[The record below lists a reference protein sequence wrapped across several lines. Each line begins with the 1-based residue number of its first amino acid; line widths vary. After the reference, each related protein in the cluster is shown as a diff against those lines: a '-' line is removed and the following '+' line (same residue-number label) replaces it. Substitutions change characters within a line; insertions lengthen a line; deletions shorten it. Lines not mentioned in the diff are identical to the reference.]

1 MKTKQ
6 TRDTRLIGCD
16 CMESSEVKLSQ
27 TLFTHPFCRRMELD
41 YGAEGKFHFL
51 IVNLVSVS
59 NICCLLE
66 FLCCANAELF

>member
-6 TRDTRLIGCD
+6 TQDTRLIGCD

-51 IVNLVSVS
+51 IVNLVSVCQYLPFAFIS
-59 NICCLLE
+59 LL
-66 FLCCANAELF
+66 C